1 MTDIP
6 ATATGTGPEP
16 GTDSDVGTGPGVGTD
31 WGVGADSGVGVGA
44 GADLDRRVLAAGT
57 HLRFALLVMLIAGA
71 CVSLLSIYTADL
83 VDGGT
88 PRRLLVGAGTAVVFG
103 AACLIHVLTPA
114 WKKRRSHVLP
124 VTDPEL
130 RAELDALVDRAGLVK
145 RPDFRLNLAATPS
158 AAAFGRWGSHT
169 VLLHGGL
176 LVQRARD
183 PEGFRF
189 VVLHELAHIR
199 NRDVGVAY
207 AAEALW
213 RAVAVLVLL
222 PCAVLALYPQPWD
235 RSLTEL
241 AGLWQDHWSLALRGL
256 FRVACLLALILLARA
271 DVLRTR
277 ELYADLDAAR
287 WSGGR
292 RGLPVLAPE
301 TGLGR
306 MRRALR
312 GLAAAWR
319 THPAWTERTAS
330 LLEPGPMFGVRA
342 STMFLTGVVA
352 IVAFVDVDLVVQRP
366 SAAGQWYADVTDW
379 TTAGLVTAIAGVAV
393 WRAVT
398 YAVVTRLP
406 APSGLRAGLWLGL
419 GLACGEL
426 LTFRHAGAGWLPPAP
441 QALLALVAGTAVLL
455 WWAAQSA
462 ELWVTTCRGRS
473 LMPSHLLGLTAL
485 FLVFGGWFAWW
496 LGRGHLF
503 QEGNFLAAIDWDSL
517 LPGMYPNT
525 PADQLHYLDV
535 LKWLAFVPP
544 VTSEPLILV
553 GGTVLWLFPLAV
565 WSRGQGT
572 DAARWLRRARP
583 SGPWPDLNGSLP
595 PLRWLLARAAAGGA
609 FCVLVV
615 LATRLWL
622 HADRPPAGL
631 RGGAWQ
637 MHVSVITV
645 LAVFA
650 AVALTVCVVYATTS
664 RHRLPLALTAGG
676 SALLLGL
683 AGTLLLTATQGC
695 VPGTEVSGSGC
706 FWYGAPG
713 WFMIHVLVAPY
724 MLGLGFY
731 AVVLAALVGL
741 TLNRP
746 VTALRTRRR
755 PRAPRRPQA
764 GDERPRGRKAAG
776 RGRARRRMLVW
787 AALGT
792 ATGLLTAAATRAALA
807 AVRPEPDTALFADW
821 AQKTALWTSL
831 SLITCTAL
839 ATVLTRFRFP
849 LVLVAGGSV
858 FLGGLAG
865 TLALSVFD
873 GCVPGLA
880 VLAGT
885 CAVRPGP
892 TWDLAQG
899 ILLPRLA
906 GIGLP
911 VLAVAALC
919 VLAVRRRT
927 ARLAPARPGTRK
939 VHRLTRRA
947 YVLVAC
953 TAPLLL
959 LTGQQHLVATTDPNT
974 GPGQRAAAA
983 RAKAEQREAV
993 TTWLNG
999 GGGQVM
1005 NYLARD
1011 YKALAKALA
1020 GTKTTGQYPKS
1031 VYQPICDDWG
1041 LDGGVIAADYRP
1053 PVAKLS
1059 DEWQTMIEHAER
1071 GARLCQAGLTSGSQP
1086 LTQIGIAD
1094 LTVASGNYM
1103 VVAVGLLAITEP
1115 GA

>member
-1 MTDIP
+1 MADIR
-6 ATATGTGPEP
+6 AQASGTGPEP
-16 GTDSDVGTGPGVGTD
+16 GTAPKPGTAPEAGTTRN
-31 WGVGADSGVGVGA
+31 A

-71 CVSLLSIYTADL
+71 CVSLLSSYTADL
-83 VDGGT
+83 VDDGT

-103 AACLIHVLTPA
+103 AACLIHVVTPV
-114 WKKRRSHVLP
+114 WKKRRSQLLP
-124 VTDPEL
+124 VSDPEL
-130 RAELDALVDRAGLVK
+130 RAELDALVDRAGLSK

-158 AAAFGRWGSHT
+158 AAAFGRWGSPT

-199 NRDVGVAY
+199 NRDVGIAY
-207 AAEALW
+207 ATEALW
-213 RAVAVLVLL
+213 RAVAFLVLL

-241 AGLWQDHWSLALRGL
+241 AGLWQDQWSLALRGF
-256 FRVACLLALILLARA
+256 FRVASLLALILLARA

-301 TGLGR
+301 TGIGGV
-306 MRRALR
+306 RRSLR
-312 GLAAAWR
+312 RLAAAWH
-319 THPAWTERTAS
+319 THPAWTERAAS

-352 IVAFVDVDLVVQRP
+352 IVAFLDVDLVLQRP

-426 LTFRHAGAGWLPPAP
+426 LTFRHAGTGWLPPAP

-455 WWAAQSA
+455 WWAAQCA

-473 LMPSHLLGLTAL
+473 LLPSHLLGLAAL

-517 LPGMYPNT
+517 LAGVYPNT

-572 DAARWLRRARP
+572 DAARWLLRARP
-583 SGPWPDLNGSLP
+583 NGPWPDLNGSLP

-609 FCVLVV
+609 FCVLTV

-622 HADRPPAGL
+622 HRDRPPAGL
-631 RGGAWQ
+631 QGGAWLT
-637 MHVSVITV
+637 HVSVITV

-650 AVALTVCVVYATTS
+650 VVALTVCVVYATTS
-664 RHRLPLALTAGG
+664 RHRLALALTAGG

-683 AGTLLLTATQGC
+683 AGALLLTATQGC
-695 VPGTEVSGSGC
+695 VPGTGVTGSGC
-706 FWYGAPG
+706 FWYGTPA

-741 TLNRP
+741 ALHGP

-755 PRAPRRPQA
+755 PRTPREPRRN
-764 GDERPRGRKAAG
+764 GRQRARKGAG
-776 RGRARRRMLVW
+776 RGGRRMITW

-807 AVRPEPDTALFADW
+807 TVRPQPDAARFADW
-821 AQKTALWTSL
+821 AQETALWTSL

-839 ATVLTRFRFP
+839 AAALTRFP
-849 LVLVAGGSV
+849 LNVVAGASV

-865 TLALSVFD
+865 TLVLSVFD
-873 GCVPGLA
+873 GCVPGLT

-892 TWDLAQG
+892 TWDLARG

-906 GIGLP
+906 GLGLP
-911 VLAVAALC
+911 VLAVTALC
-919 VLAVRRRT
+919 VLAVRRRKS
-927 ARLAPARPGTRK
+927 RPAPARPAARK
-939 VHRLTRRA
+939 AHRLLPRA

-999 GGGQVM
+999 GGRQVM

-1011 YKALAKALA
+1011 YKALDKALA
-1020 GTKTTGQYPKS
+1020 TTKKTGQYPKP

-1041 LDGGVIAADYRP
+1041 LDGGVIASDFRP
-1053 PVAKLS
+1053 PVPKLS

-1071 GARLCQAGLTSGSQP
+1071 GAHLCEAGLTSGSP
-1086 LTQIGIAD
+1086 TLTEMGITD

-1103 VVAVGLLAITEP
+1103 VVAVGVLAIIEP
-1115 GA
+1115 GT